1 MHLDAITRQQRGDFV
16 ATCNSEALQLF
27 CKGTAATG
35 RPALDINIQ
44 TKIFISKRPYSTR
57 PRAPRR
63 LRGRPRARRDA
74 ITRQRCVDFVATF
87 HLSSFATYC
96 KGTAANGRPA
106 LNIGIHTK
114 LLISKRPYSTRPRA
128 PWRLR
133 GRPRARHDVVARQ
146 RRGDFVAT
154 CNSEALHLFCK
165 GTAANGRPALDIGIH
180 TKLFISKR
188 PYSMRPRAPWRLR
201 GRPRARRDVVA
212 RRRRDDF
219 VATCNS
225 EALQPFCKG
234 TAANGRPALN
244 IGIHTKL
251 FISKRPY
258 SMRPRAPRRLR
269 GRPRARRY
277 VIMRQRRGDF
287 VATFDLSCFATFC
300 KGTSATGRPAL
311 DIGIQTK

>member
-188 PYSMRPRAPWRLR
+188 PYSMRPRTISLQLATLKLCNLFAKAPLPTAGPRSILASTQSYSYQNAPTRCGRERRGGCAGVR
-201 GRPRARRDVVA
+201 GRA
-212 RRRRDDF
+212 
-219 VATCNS
+219 AT
-225 EALQPFCKG
+225 
-234 TAANGRPALN
+234 
-244 IGIHTKL
+244 
-251 FISKRPY
+251 
-258 SMRPRAPRRLR
+258 
-269 GRPRARRY
+269 
-277 VIMRQRRGDF
+277 
-287 VATFDLSCFATFC
+287 
-300 KGTSATGRPAL
+300 
-311 DIGIQTK
+311 